1 MGCQWNHD
9 DAFRVHKLT
18 WQPDGGSGME
28 LYHGLVDSGGE
39 TESRE
44 FLHAALSLHSL
55 VMPLVIAGTG
65 SLSILTLDLST
76 SLQWSVTSHLKAIV
90 RAVYCTLDAVILV
103 FMGMHPAFWIF
114 KSHK

>member
-1 MGCQWNHD
+1 M
-9 DAFRVHKLT
+9 
-18 WQPDGGSGME
+18 
-28 LYHGLVDSGGE
+28 DSDGE

-65 SLSILTLDLST
+65 SLSILTLDLSS